1 MHSRWFAGGQIAKMP
16 GGAEY
21 SSSKRQ
27 RMGLSQ
33 QSVVAAT
40 KDQGSCNLGAEAAIR
55 RDEAAG
61 VLWAG
66 LPRPSSP
73 PLDRSARI
81 ACPFTR
87 LPKSRR
93 RIIGVV
99 RLGLFRHPKVSGRR
113 AQTFVGT

>member
-40 KDQGSCNLGAEAAIR
+40 KDQGSCDLGAEAAIR

-61 VLWAG
+61 VLWQVCRGHPRLLWIG
-66 LPRPSSP
+66 LRGLLARSPDCLKAEDGLLECPSGAVPSSKGE
-73 PLDRSARI
+73 R
-81 ACPFTR
+81 T
-87 LPKSRR
+87 
-93 RIIGVV
+93 
-99 RLGLFRHPKVSGRR
+99 
-113 AQTFVGT
+113 